1 MDWLFTTEEGICHVR
16 VAGIL
21 VRDGKLLVQNDG
33 ASYAIP
39 GGHLRFGETTEE
51 ALIREFQEE
60 MGISIVCGRL
70 LWTEENFWRWG
81 IRDAHNL
88 GYYYLVEFPEDCD
101 IPQAGAVMKD
111 NSGVFF
117 DWLSVDTLDKV
128 TIYPEFLRT
137 ELHRLD
143 GPRKH
148 FIRRT

>member
-81 IRDAHNL
+81 SRDAHNL
-88 GYYYLVEFPEDCD
+88 GYY
-101 IPQAGAVMKD
+101 
-111 NSGVFF
+111 
-117 DWLSVDTLDKV
+117 
-128 TIYPEFLRT
+128 
-137 ELHRLD
+137 
-143 GPRKH
+143 
-148 FIRRT
+148 

>member
-21 VRDGKLLVQNDG
+21 VRDGKLLVQNGG

-88 GYYYLVEFPEDCD
+88 GYYYLVEFPADCD

-111 NSGVFF
+111 NSGVSF

-128 TIYPEFLRT
+128 TIYPEFLKT